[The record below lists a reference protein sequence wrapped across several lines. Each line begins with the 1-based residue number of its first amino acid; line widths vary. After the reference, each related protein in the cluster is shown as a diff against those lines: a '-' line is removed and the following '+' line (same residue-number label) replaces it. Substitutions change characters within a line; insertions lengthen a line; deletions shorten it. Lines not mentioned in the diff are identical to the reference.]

1 MPNIYHYLRDLQ
13 YSFRVTNKAIASG
26 LFVGLI
32 TSVGTA
38 TISQAQSYNPEA
50 LINRTRQPA
59 AKVTLVNLNQAQQLY
74 YTQHGKFAASIAQM
88 SVGIDPNTKDFRYQ
102 TLPLGNQTQ
111 MVMMN
116 AIAKRPGVKSYTG
129 AVSAIRTS
137 RGSTTVTIICET
149 ASPSSKPPARPIR
162 NRAGQLACAAGSRR
176 I

>member
-26 LFVGLI
+26 LFLGLI
-32 TSVGTA
+32 TSLGPA
-38 TISQAQSYNPEA
+38 AISQAQSFEA
-50 LINRTRQPA
+50 LANRTRQTT
-59 AKVTLVNLNQAQQLY
+59 AKVTLANLNKAQQLY

-88 SVGIDPNTKDFRYQ
+88 SVGINPNTNDFRYQ

-116 AIAKRPGVKSYTG
+116 AIAKRLGVRSYTG
-129 AVSAIRTS
+129 AVSAIKNN

-149 ASPSSKPPARPIR
+149 VSPSSKPPARPIR
-162 NRAGQLACAAGSRR
+162 NRTGQLACAAGSRP